1 MSLTIWCN
9 AKFNETVTQRLVA
22 AIRDRGH
29 QLVWASNAS
38 ASVLDAGGPDAAM
51 NEADI
56 AFGQPDVSQSR
67 DSAKLRWVEV
77 TTAGYARYD
86 TPDFKETLGA
96 RGALFTNM
104 SGVFAEPCAQH
115 LLAQMLALARQLPA
129 SWNDQHQDSPP
140 WNYTDRRAQSTLLN
154 GQTVLL
160 LSYGS
165 IARRLV
171 ELLQPFGMKI
181 YALRRRTYSEA
192 GVHVIAE
199 EKLSAVLPEVDH
211 LVNILP
217 ESEATTG
224 FVNAR
229 RLALL
234 KRGARFYNIG
244 RGPTVDQN
252 ALMEALESGHLDSAY
267 LDVMD
272 PEPLPPEHRLW
283 RTKNCHITPHT
294 GGGRSD
300 QDDAIVTHFLDNL
313 AAFEADRAD
322 DMANRIV

>member
-1 MSLTIWCN
+1 MSLTIWTN
-9 AKFNETVTQRLVA
+9 AKFDDAATKLLSETLEERGHRLVHA
-22 AIRDRGH
+22 
-29 QLVWASNAS
+29 QTAS
-38 ASVLDAGGPDAAM
+38 ASVLDPGGKDPSL
-51 NEADI
+51 ETADI
-56 AFGQPDVSQSR
+56 AFGQPDEQQCLR
-67 DSAKLRWVEV
+67 LPNLRWVEL
-77 TTAGYARYD
+77 TTSGYTRYD
-86 TPDFKETLGA
+86 FPEFRETLAA
-96 RGALFTNM
+96 RGARFTNM
-104 SGVFAEPCAQH
+104 AAVFAEPCAQH
-115 LLAQMLALARQLPA
+115 LLAMMLALGRQLPQSLA
-129 SWNDQHQDSPP
+129 DQRQDSPP
-140 WNYTDRRAQSTLLN
+140 WEYYSRRAGSRLLN

-181 YALRRRTYSEA
+181 YALRRRTYSEK
-192 GVHVIAE
+192 GVHIIAA

-211 LVNILP
+211 LINILP
-217 ESEATTG
+217 ESEATLN

-252 ALMEALESGHLDSAY
+252 ALMESLESGHLDAAF

-272 PEPLPPEHRLW
+272 PEPLPPEHPLW
-283 RTKNCHITPHT
+283 RTRNCFITPHT

-300 QDDAIVTHFLDNL
+300 QDHAIVTHFLDNL
-313 AAFEADRAD
+313 AAFEADKVDA
-322 DMANRIV
+322 MINRLV